1 MPIFDR
7 FKRLAKGA
15 MDLQSQGYTA
25 IKKNDE
31 IIELGN
37 GKVSKEQVEK
47 LKEVVESG
55 GIKVNLLI

>member
-1 MPIFDR
+1 
-7 FKRLAKGA
+7 